1 MKYKSV
7 ELREEFSIRRIISI
21 HYFEYMNDFL
31 FAGESHNFWE
41 FLYVDKGEIEV
52 IADLEHLTLHRGEII
67 FHKPNE
73 FHSLAANG
81 VVAPNLM
88 VMAFECGDPA
98 MEFFRDKILTVGTTE
113 RHLLAQIIMEARDC
127 FSGPFDN
134 PYQEQL
140 MPKEEPR
147 FGAEQLIKTYLEQ
160 FLILMFRNFSFAPQA
175 RPAAVSDISKT
186 DTMYAD
192 IVEYLNHNVRN
203 HLTVE
208 QICKDNL
215 ISNSQLKKLFRER
228 EQCGVIDAFNKMKIQ
243 RAKEL
248 IRTRQMNFTQIA
260 DYLGYTSVHYFS
272 RQFKKTAG
280 MTPSEYT
287 DSIKQLAEPP
297 RLRSFKK

>member
-7 ELREEFSIRRIISI
+7 VLNEEFSIRRIISI
-21 HYFEYMNDFL
+21 HYFEYMSDFL

-41 FLYVDKGEIEV
+41 FVYVDKGEIEV
-52 IADLEHLTLHRGEII
+52 TANLERMTLRQGEII

-88 VMAFECGDPA
+88 VMSFECGDPS
-98 MEFFRDKILTVGTTE
+98 MEFFKEKILTVGTGE
-113 RHLLAQIIMEARDC
+113 RRILAQIISEARGC
-127 FSGPFDN
+127 FFGPFDD

-140 MPKEEPR
+140 IPQDSPR
-147 FGAEQLIKTYLEQ
+147 FGSQQLIKTYLEQ
-160 FLILMFRNFSFAPQA
+160 FLIYLFRTSAFVPPSQPQNT
-175 RPAAVSDISKT
+175 SNIDKT
-186 DTMYAD
+186 ETIYTT
-192 IVEYLNHNVRN
+192 ILEYLEHNLCG

-215 ISNSQLKKLFRER
+215 ISGSQLKKLFRER
-228 EQCGVIDAFNKMKIQ
+228 EQCGVIEFFNKMKIE

-248 IRTRQMNFTQIA
+248 IRTRQMNFSQIA
-260 DYLGYTSVHYFS
+260 DYLGYTSIHYFS
-272 RQFKKTAG
+272 RQFKKLTG

-287 DSIKQLAEPP
+287 DSIKQMAERPYM
-297 RLRSFKK
+297 RKR